1 MRLIMADNKPLELVP
16 IALAAIGV
24 MQFLTIVFVLGI
36 PTNRIEMVCR
46 GNIENP
52 NLVMCYEQ

>member
-1 MRLIMADNKPLELVP
+1 MEENKPINLVP

-36 PTNRIEMVCR
+36 PTDRVEMACV
-46 GNIENP
+46 GIYDNP
-52 NLVMCYEQ
+52 NAIRCYEQ

>member
-1 MRLIMADNKPLELVP
+1 MEERRPLELMP

-24 MQFLTIVFVLGI
+24 MQFLTIVFVLSI

-46 GNIENP
+46 GNSENP
-52 NLVMCYEQ
+52 DLVMCYEQ

>member
-1 MRLIMADNKPLELVP
+1 MEDNRPLNLVP

-36 PTNRIEMVCR
+36 PVDEQEFVCQ
-46 GNIENP
+46 GIIDNP
-52 NLVMCYEQ
+52 NAVRCYEQ